1 MSTSGASGIAITDVS
16 TTAQAPLGSLAYEP
30 ATSVGSNADMGEQVW
45 IYVYNDPTTTAQA
58 WVAGDVI
65 LRDTAVANV
74 ITSTYDGTRSET
86 QGAPA
91 HLVLGVAQ
99 HAIASGSYGY
109 ILRKGIAAMT
119 GDGSVADGD
128 PIVSHT
134 GGLVDTMA
142 AGEEHCVFGVAL
154 ADDAPAVTCLVN
166 CIG

>member
-1 MSTSGASGIAITDVS
+1 MSTSGALGIAITDVS

-30 ATSVGSNADMGEQVW
+30 ATSAGTKANMGEQVW
-45 IYVYNDPTTTAQA
+45 IYVFNDTTTTTQA

-86 QGAPA
+86 AGAPA
-91 HLVLGVAQ
+91 YLVLGVAQ
-99 HAIASGSYGY
+99 HAIAAGSYGY
-109 ILRKGIAAMT
+109 ILRKGIASMT

-128 PIVSHT
+128 PIVSHA

-154 ADDAPAVTCLVN
+154 TDDAPAVTCFIS
-166 CIG
+166 CQG